1 MSSSSLKTFLP
12 ENISRPD
19 ASKPPDT
26 SLTDLLTPREQEIA
40 RLASYGMTN
49 KEIGQ
54 TLDISHW
61 TVATHMR
68 RIFDKTNVNRR
79 AALAIALA
87 IRL

>member
-12 ENISRPD
+12 DSISRTEPGNP
-19 ASKPPDT
+19 AEI

-54 TLDISHW
+54 TLEISHW